1 MSEPRE
7 QLASA
12 LANFLTPEQTTKLI
26 DEVLAITKKA
36 RAEFTCKSCGKR
48 QIQFGDVSDARAVST
63 ALTDLLT
70 QAYGRAGEE
79 AHQGEPILFVRVSTL
94 AEAEKIVASKPD
106 PKNPTGAKP
115 GRPRKT
121 VSRPKQTPVG
131 GV

>member
-1 MSEPRE
+1 MAEPRE
-7 QLASA
+7 QLAAA
-12 LANFLTPEQTTKLI
+12 LNQFLTPEQTTKLI

-36 RAEFTCKSCGKR
+36 RAEFTCKKCGAQ
-48 QIQFGDVSDARAVST
+48 QIQFGEVSDARAVST

-70 QAYGRAGEE
+70 QAFGRAGEE

-94 AEAEKIVASKPD
+94 AEADKL
-106 PKNPTGAKP
+106 TGQSSGTVTPLKRKP
-115 GRPRKT
+115 GRPRKS